1 MSVERVEINEPVE
14 GEQMSLEEQL
24 AQQEAEN
31 PNLVQQEEQEQP
43 IQQEPSGQEI
53 NDEQE
58 LILGKFKSQEDL
70 VQAYENLEKK
80 IGQQQQ
86 TSKEEGQQQQEE
98 APVQQGNVSNAIE
111 EASTAYLENGELS
124 EANYKALEESGIP
137 RDFVD
142 AYVRGQEATIE
153 SEMADIRNTVGGQ
166 DNYNQMVEWASA
178 NLSEEDINSY
188 DDIVSTGSPEAA
200 KMAAKGMYARY
211 MSETGG
217 QSVNIAKG
225 GTSGAAIQPFNS
237 NAQVVEAI
245 NDRRYEIDPAYRAEV
260 ERRISVST
268 NI

>member
-14 GEQMSLEEQL
+14 GEQMSLEDQL

-43 IQQEPSGQEI
+43 IQQEPSGQEVSE
-53 NDEQE
+53 EQE

-86 TSKEEGQQQQEE
+86 TSKEEGQQQEE
-98 APVQQGNVSNAIE
+98 ASVQQGNVSNAIE
-111 EASTAYLENGELS
+111 EASNAYLENGELS

-166 DNYNQMVEWASA
+166 DNYNEMVEWASA

-225 GTSGAAIQPFNS
+225 GTSGAAIQPFAS